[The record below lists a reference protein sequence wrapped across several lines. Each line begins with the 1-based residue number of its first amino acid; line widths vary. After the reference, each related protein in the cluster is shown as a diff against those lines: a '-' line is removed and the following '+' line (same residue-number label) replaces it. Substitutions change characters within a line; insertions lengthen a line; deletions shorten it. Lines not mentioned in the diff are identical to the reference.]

1 MGGIVATAPGVLS
14 KGSNQHVLAVF
25 PASETEF
32 WPPIEKSAMLVVVLN
47 TGTSRPMRSD
57 TEYSRFVGSTQLMS
71 NMLNGPPGSPLGLC
85 SGTIMT
91 SISPIVPCLSV
102 PHTGQLAG
110 LLPQLFEMK
119 IIPNNAMKP
128 RRGYIFDFIEFPP
141 TIFAGGRTSYQ
152 RTMLREF
159 AALSSSFL
167 PAPLVTSN
175 CALEALKLD

>member
-71 NMLNGPPGSPLGLC
+71 NMLKGPPGSPLGLC

-91 SISPIVPCLSV
+91 SISPIVPFLSV
-102 PHTGQLAG
+102 PQTGQLG
-110 LLPQLFEMK
+110 VLPQLFK
-119 IIPNNAMKP
+119 INTANTATKASK
-128 RRGYIFDFIEFPP
+128 GSVFDFIEFPP
-141 TIFAGGRTSYQ
+141 TIFAGGRTTVKDCS
-152 RTMLREF
+152 RVRF
-159 AALSSSFL
+159 CWPPS
-167 PAPLVTSN
+167 
-175 CALEALKLD
+175 